1 MSFSCQ
7 GTARY
12 HSMSWHFLILVL
24 ALFDRKMKMQPGI
37 NSENM
42 IHSLWV
48 GWATT
53 LHIGFEILNW
63 FKIPMMVVNRVSS
76 KTYWDRAIFFVFTER
91 NILGAKQSQVKKCG
105 HLTQARNINAGLE
118 QFEVKYYSRFSSQTR
133 TLNKQLI
140 AYNRHFGL
148 RQGNKMLRVSKPT
161 ILLDSSNLLL
171 ASI

>member
-1 MSFSCQ
+1 M
-7 GTARY
+7 
-12 HSMSWHFLILVL
+12 
-24 ALFDRKMKMQPGI
+24 I
-37 NSENM
+37 NWKEN
-42 IHSLWV
+42 
-48 GWATT
+48 TT
-53 LHIGFEILNW
+53 KL
-63 FKIPMMVVNRVSS
+63 S
-76 KTYWDRAIFFVFTER
+76 IFYTER

>member
-24 ALFDRKMKMQPGI
+24 ALFDRKVKMQPGI

-76 KTYWDRAIFFVFTER
+76 KTYWDRAIFFVFSPCLR
-91 NILGAKQSQVKKCG
+91 DQS
-105 HLTQARNINAGLE
+105 
-118 QFEVKYYSRFSSQTR
+118 
-133 TLNKQLI
+133 TLNFFCSIYCNGTALHWSIFKDFNECGWI
-140 AYNRHFGL
+140 KSIIFSTKIFKFGNRELQH
-148 RQGNKMLRVSKPT
+148 
-161 ILLDSSNLLL
+161 
-171 ASI
+171 